1 MPTFDTP
8 SSSRQSIELDLSDL
22 GDDQELEQFA
32 SNPVTSPLSC
42 ASSSLPQPPS
52 PFKKKHRQG
61 RVVETDDERLSSVSG
76 GGGRP
81 SWTSRSGRNLIEL
94 EDSIGGSS
102 PISSPATSSHAISSS
117 ATTAD
122 IKAALQK
129 SKTQFERSISGVKDV
144 TGGSPSSKYLAVQS
158 PELRDLV
165 QPKKLT
171 WSDHESSPII
181 STHLTFP
188 DHHRSKGSPHAGSF
202 RPPLGSPRPTSSS
215 LAESILL
222 IQSQLNNMK
231 SDMAQKVYT
240 FELSYRYIFLCNV

>member
-52 PFKKKHRQG
+52 PFKKKTRSHQG
-61 RVVETDDERLSSVSG
+61 RVIETDDERLSNVS
-76 GGGRP
+76 GGRP

-94 EDSIGGSS
+94 DDSVGGSS
-102 PISSPATSSHAISSS
+102 PISLATSHISSS
-117 ATTAD
+117 TTAD
-122 IKAALQK
+122 IKAVLQK
-129 SKTQFERSISGVKDV
+129 SKTQFERSISGVKDA

-188 DHHRSKGSPHAGSF
+188 DHRSKGSPHAGSF

-215 LAESILL
+215 LQESILL

-231 SDMAQKVYT
+231 SDMAQKVVRLD
-240 FELSYRYIFLCNV
+240 LSSYILLVVCRKKN